1 MTTRA
6 LQTSDSRIPIK
17 AGDKWLLMGTSG
29 SGKTTAGK
37 LLNRSIAKLYPETQH
52 YILDTKHTG
61 DFDHYPNI
69 VQSNRAPNRM
79 KPNDRYQ
86 VWQPLLIYPEE
97 VEKWLWM
104 IFNSP
109 PALLWINELYALKYK
124 GVGNYSD
131 MYAIIQRAGRTKPI
145 TVITETQKLGKIPAD
160 AIEQAT
166 HRLGFYMEGTYNKF
180 IRSEMLKSE
189 RVPNPSDNYGF
200 FYQHVNGRGEPAY
213 YRDIQQFLNMR

>member
-1 MTTRA
+1 
-6 LQTSDSRIPIK
+6 
-17 AGDKWLLMGTSG
+17 
-29 SGKTTAGK
+29 
-37 LLNRSIAKLYPETQH
+37 
-52 YILDTKHTG
+52 
-61 DFDHYPNI
+61 
-69 VQSNRAPNRM
+69 M

-97 VEKWLWM
+97 VEKWLWT

-131 MYAIIQRAGRTKPI
+131 VYAIIQRAGRTKPI
-145 TVITETQKLGKIPAD
+145 TVLTETQKLGKIPGD

-166 HRLGFYMEGTYNKF
+166 HRLGFYMEGTYNKYV
-180 IRSEMLKSE
+180 RSEMLKGE
-189 RVPNPSDNYGF
+189 RVQNPIDNYGF
-200 FYQHVNGRGEPAY
+200 HYQHVNGRGEPQY

>member
-1 MTTRA
+1 
-6 LQTSDSRIPIK
+6 
-17 AGDKWLLMGTSG
+17 MGTSG
-29 SGKTTAGK
+29 SGKTTAAK

-52 YILDTKHTG
+52 YILDTKHDG
-61 DFDHYPNI
+61 DFDTYPNI
-69 VQSNRAPNRM
+69 IQSNKAPNRM

-97 VEKWLWM
+97 VEKWLWT

-131 MYAIIQRAGRTKPI
+131 VYAIIQRAGRTKPI
-145 TVITETQKLGKIPAD
+145 TVLTETQKLGKIPGD

-166 HRLGFYMEGTYNKF
+166 HRLGFYMEGTYNKYV
-180 IRSEMLKSE
+180 RSEMLKGE
-189 RVPNPSDNYGF
+189 RVQNPIDNYGF
-200 FYQHVNGRGEPAY
+200 HYQHVNGRGEPQY